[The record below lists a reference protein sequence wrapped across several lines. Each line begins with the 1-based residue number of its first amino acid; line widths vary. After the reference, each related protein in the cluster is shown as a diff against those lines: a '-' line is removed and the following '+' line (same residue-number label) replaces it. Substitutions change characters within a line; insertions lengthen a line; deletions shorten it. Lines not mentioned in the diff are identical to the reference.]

1 MTYGYKSVIICIGEK
16 IMTQIDLAYLIVLLA
31 SINISYM
38 VGKKIGIQ
46 NTIDYLEEK
55 NIIEFDE

>member
-1 MTYGYKSVIICIGEK
+1 
-16 IMTQIDLAYLIVLLA
+16 MTQIDLAYLIVLLA

>member
-1 MTYGYKSVIICIGEK
+1 MTEID
-16 IMTQIDLAYLIVLLA
+16 IMYLVVLLA
-31 SINISYM
+31 SINLSYL

-46 NTIDYLEEK
+46 NTIDYLEQE

>member
-1 MTYGYKSVIICIGEK
+1 
-16 IMTQIDLAYLIVLLA
+16 MTQIDLTYLIVLLA
-31 SINISYM
+31 SIHLSYL

-46 NTIDYLEEK
+46 NTIDYLEQE

>member
-1 MTYGYKSVIICIGEK
+1 MTE
-16 IMTQIDLAYLIVLLA
+16 IDLAYLIVLLA

>member
-1 MTYGYKSVIICIGEK
+1 
-16 IMTQIDLAYLIVLLA
+16 MTQIDLTYLIVLLA

>member
-1 MTYGYKSVIICIGEK
+1 
-16 IMTQIDLAYLIVLLA
+16 MTQIDLTYLIVLLA
-31 SINISYM
+31 SINLSYL

-46 NTIDYLEEK
+46 NTIDYLEQE

>member
-1 MTYGYKSVIICIGEK
+1 LTYGYKLFIIYAGEK
-16 IMTQIDLAYLIVLLA
+16 IMTQIDLTYLIVLLA
-31 SINISYM
+31 SINLSYL

-46 NTIDYLEEK
+46 NTIDYLEQE

>member
-1 MTYGYKSVIICIGEK
+1 MLEKK
-16 IMTQIDLAYLIVLLA
+16 IMTQIDLTYLIVLLA
-31 SINISYM
+31 SINLSYL

-46 NTIDYLEEK
+46 NTIDYLEQE